1 MCLHFERSWGDGVD
15 LSNLSREDRTN
26 ENPHSNLYLQAWLNP
41 QRFFSDT
48 SHPAGHRAWCATF
61 LALKNWTENEVQEIE
76 FSENLDDT
84 LQRWP
89 SNLEYI
95 DYHCGGFYG
104 MTVIL
109 GGMKTGKT
117 MMALGSCIEAAA
129 TEEWQ
134 VVYFCAELDQHEMAL
149 RLNRYF
155 KAHPSTRSCEDF
167 LHVVFVGKGQTPE
180 MIQQEIQMITDPA
193 GPPILVC
200 MDSINTITE
209 MSGRNYL
216 STLRDYA
223 LWAMLSRRMSN
234 GAASFLI
241 VSETNHAGGSKGA
254 KLEFWADQVIKIED
268 PKKGGAAGLVPVRL
282 QLMASRR
289 TGGEGQMGIYL
300 RNQQTCRFQAEAD
313 APRFTRAGGT
323 DWIDY

>member
-1 MCLHFERSWGDGVD
+1 MDAWID
-15 LSNLSREDRTN
+15 
-26 ENPHSNLYLQAWLNP
+26 PHK
-41 QRFFSDT
+41 FFDNT
-48 SHPAGHRAWCATF
+48 EIPAGHRALAATH
-61 LALKNWTENEVQEIE
+61 LALHSWSPNETASVK
-76 FSENLDDT
+76 FDADVNDT

-89 SNLEYI
+89 SNI
-95 DYHCGGFYG
+95 DYIQDHCGGFYG
-104 MTVIL
+104 LTVIL

-134 VVYFCAELDQHEMAL
+134 VVYLCAELDAHEVSM

-155 KAHPSTRSCEDF
+155 NAHPNSKSCQDF
-167 LHVVFVGKGQTPE
+167 LHIVFVGKGQTPE
-180 MIQQEIQMITDPA
+180 MIQWTIEMETSED

-209 MSGRNYL
+209 MSGQNYL

-241 VSETNHAGGSKGA
+241 VSETNQIGGAKGG
-254 KLEFWADQVIKIED
+254 KLEFWADQVIKITAN
-268 PKKGGAAGLVPVRL
+268 KKGGVAGLVPVKL
-282 QLMASRR
+282 NLMASRR
-289 TGGEGQMGIYL
+289 TGGEGEMGIYL
-300 RNQQTCRFQAEAD
+300 RNQQTCWFQPETT
-313 APRFTRAGGT
+313 APQLARAGGT
-323 DWIDY
+323 DWRDL

>member
-1 MCLHFERSWGDGVD
+1 VDDRSEYEGKYRD
-15 LSNLSREDRTN
+15 
-26 ENPHSNLYLQAWLNP
+26 AWLYPDLFFNNP
-41 QRFFSDT
+41 E
-48 SHPAGHRAWCATF
+48 HPAGHKAWCATY
-61 LALKNWTENEVQEIE
+61 LALKEWTENEVAPVE

-89 SNLEYI
+89 STIEHI

-104 MTVIL
+104 LAVIL
-109 GGMKTGKT
+109 GGQKTGKT

-134 VVYFCAELDQHEMAL
+134 VVYLCAELDQHEMAN
-149 RLNRYF
+149 RINRYLI
-155 KAHPSTRSCEDF
+155 AHPASISCQDF

-180 MIQQEIQMITDPA
+180 MIQFQIEKITDPA

-234 GAASFLI
+234 GSASFLI
-241 VSETNHAGGSKGA
+241 VSETNQIGGAKGG
-254 KLEFWADQVIKIED
+254 KLEFWADQVVKLSIKTRN
-268 PKKGGAAGLVPVRL
+268 GAAGLVPVKL
-282 QLMASRR
+282 ELLASRR
-289 TGGEGQMGIYL
+289 TGGEGDMGVYL
-300 RNQQTCRFQAEAD
+300 RNQRTCRFQAEAK
-313 APRFTRAGGT
+313 APDLKRAGGM
-323 DWIDY
+323 DWHEL

>member
-1 MCLHFERSWGDGVD
+1 VPDRSPYEGKYNEAYLFPQKFFND
-15 LSNLSREDRTN
+15 TN
-26 ENPHSNLYLQAWLNP
+26 
-41 QRFFSDT
+41 
-48 SHPAGHRAWCATF
+48 HPAGHRAWCATY
-61 LALKNWTENEVQEIE
+61 LALHAWTDNEVAEIKFDGE
-76 FSENLDDT
+76 LDDT

-89 SNLEYI
+89 SNIEYI
-95 DYHCGGFYG
+95 DYHCHGGFYG
-104 MTVIL
+104 LAVIL

-134 VVYFCAELDQHEMAL
+134 VVYLCAELDAHELAM

-155 KAHPSTRSCEDF
+155 AAHPHTISCEDF

-180 MIQQEIQMITDPA
+180 MIQYQVEAITDPG
-193 GPPILVC
+193 GPPILIC

-241 VSETNHAGGSKGA
+241 VSETNQIGGAKGG
-254 KLEFWADQVIKIED
+254 KLEFWADQVIKLD
-268 PKKGGAAGLVPVRL
+268 VKKRGGAAGLVPVKL
-282 QLMASRR
+282 TLMASRR
-289 TGGEGQMGIYL
+289 TGGEGDMGIYL
-300 RNQQTCRFQAEAD
+300 RNQKTCRFQPEAS
-313 APRFTRAGGT
+313 APALRRAGGI
-323 DWIDY
+323 DWNEI